1 MVIIGLCCK
10 LKMGLKVQ
18 YDLEN
23 IESFNLPMAKLQ
35 TKHVMDKHKDVNK
48 KS

>member
-1 MVIIGLCCK
+1 MGIMVLTGLFCK

-35 TKHVMDKHKDVNK
+35 TKHVMD
-48 KS
+48 